1 MPNITQIE
9 VFNQPTEL
17 YIPLSVAQPTT
28 VTTVASPNSQ
38 STLEDMITLVEKDIL
53 VNALGLTIYN
63 ELQTALNDLLAA
75 DQKWRD
81 LVEGVEY
88 DGKIWEGLNTNYSL
102 LAFAIYYMFV
112 NQNTQFLTAVG
123 VGQPN
128 AQNST
133 IVTPFY
139 KLTNA
144 WNKFTSKYQDGA
156 TESPNITYSGGV
168 YFEDWFSQSESVY
181 VSLYRFLVDK
191 KDDYGWDLSNFTY
204 YDKINS
210 FGL

>member
-9 VFNQPTEL
+9 VFNKPTEL

-28 VTTVASPNSQ
+28 VSTVASPNNKAA
-38 STLEDMITLVEKDIL
+38 LEEMITEVEKDIL
-53 VNALGLTIYN
+53 INALGLDIYN
-63 ELQTALNDLLAA
+63 ELQTALNDLPNAA
-75 DQKWRD
+75 QKWRD

-88 DGKIWEGLNTNYSL
+88 DGKKWEGLQNDYSL

-112 NQNTQFLTAVG
+112 NENTQFLTAVG

-139 KLTNA
+139 KLSNA
-144 WNKFTSKYQDGA
+144 WNSFISKYQDGA
-156 TESPNITYSGGV
+156 MVNPNITYTNGV
-168 YFEDWFSQSESVY
+168 YFEDWLGTQNKVF

-191 KDDYGWDLSNFTY
+191 KDDYGWELSNFTY
-204 YDKINS
+204 YENVNS
-210 FGL
+210 FGI

>member
-9 VFNQPTEL
+9 VFNNPNEI
-17 YIPLSVAQPTT
+17 YIPLSIAQPTT
-28 VTTVASPNSQ
+28 VTTVASPNNK
-38 STLEDMITLVEKDIL
+38 TALEQMITLVEKDIL
-53 VNALGLTIYN
+53 VNALGLDIYN
-63 ELQTALNDLLAA
+63 ELQTALNDLPNA

-88 DGKIWEGLNTNYSL
+88 DGKIWEGLESDYSL

-144 WNKFTSKYQDGA
+144 WNKFISKYQDGA
-156 TESPNITYSGGV
+156 LESPNITYTKGV
-168 YFEDWFSQSESVY
+168 YFEDWLDSSGNVY
-181 VSLYRFLVDK
+181 VSLYQFLLDK
-191 KDDYGWDLSNFTY
+191 REDYGWELANFTY
-204 YDKINS
+204 YENVNS